1 MPTECGRESAVQK
14 MRQRVLEPR
23 RIHGRAFTEAP
34 GMRDRPGSGS
44 DSSQDRAIDPSVSW
58 FRTVLV
64 AKNEA
69 HICKLENRK
78 SVTRTGSELL
88 FGKDGNF

>member
-1 MPTECGRESAVQK
+1 M
-14 MRQRVLEPR
+14 
-23 RIHGRAFTEAP
+23 I
-34 GMRDRPGSGS
+34 RPK
-44 DSSQDRAIDPSVSW
+44 IELSVYW
-58 FRTVLV
+58 FRMVPG

-69 HICKLENRK
+69 HICKLEKRK